1 MFGRYMRTIWLKEH
15 ILLIVTI
22 LAITYHILRTHVH
35 RYFSNFFRRWEN
47 RRVNDL
53 HNDVYFE
60 NWIAIAFHD
69 QMNLAIPSKGASI
82 GKNMAMTVNR
92 YCMICLVPTKDLN
105 KLKDSVVT
113 LPNPIHEI
121 IVDIM
126 REIILA
132 NKPGRLTI
140 AFLAIVFMRLRKLLR
155 L

>member
-1 MFGRYMRTIWLKEH
+1 
-15 ILLIVTI
+15 
-22 LAITYHILRTHVH
+22 
-35 RYFSNFFRRWEN
+35 
-47 RRVNDL
+47 
-53 HNDVYFE
+53 
-60 NWIAIAFHD
+60 
-69 QMNLAIPSKGASI
+69 MNLAIPSKGASI